1 MISRYKGW
9 LLMDIS
15 IPIIVAALPIL
26 IGTAIG
32 GPNAA
37 QNFAANTGTTEFK
50 LYMLIGAVLFMLVT
64 GSLWQVAFWLRRE
77 RMTGTLESLYLAPAH
92 RLTVLAGV
100 SLYANLR
107 GLFSLVVSVFL
118 GSILFGVNPL
128 QGHILIAIAF
138 VVSGLIPLWG
148 TSFFFGSLIL
158 KIREGGTLVNLF
170 QWITGFLMGMFYPV
184 TVFPI
189 LLRYVAFVFPPT
201 WMNQGTRA
209 SLLDLSYFLGNWY
222 LDLAVLWAFALV
234 TPILGLWAFRWMEN
248 RLRANEGVAQ
258 F

>member
-1 MISRYKGW
+1 
-9 LLMDIS
+9 MDIT

-26 IGTAIG
+26 IGSAVR
-32 GPNAA
+32 GPSAE
-37 QNFAANTGTTEFK
+37 QNFAAKTGTTDFR
-50 LYMLIGAVLFMLVT
+50 LYMLIGASLFMFVT

-107 GLFSLVVSVFL
+107 GILSLAVSVFL
-118 GSILFGVNPL
+118 GSIIFGVNPL

-148 TSFFFGSLIL
+148 TSFFFGSFIL
-158 KIREGGTLVNLF
+158 KVREGGTLVNLF

-184 TVFPI
+184 AVFPTF
-189 LLRYVAFVFPPT
+189 LQYVAFMFPPT

-209 SLLDLSYFLGNWY
+209 SLLNLSYFLGSWY
-222 LDLAVLWAFALV
+222 LDLAILWAFALV
-234 TPILGLWAFRWMEN
+234 TPLLGLWAFRFMEN
-248 RLRANEGVAQ
+248 RLRANEGVAH